1 MGIPA
6 YYRTLCDSVPH
17 LLLNKLSRDITI
29 GSLWIDF
36 NCIIYH
42 CIRRPGTQP
51 YPGEEGRIQW
61 ENDLIRIVRDY
72 VKQLIRESG
81 LEEGGFVFL
90 GIDGVVPMAK
100 MRQQRKRRF
109 KSAWLAEHEMKLGKP
124 FEEKWDTNS
133 LTPGTAFMERL
144 GSELGGNGWLVST
157 ADEPGEGEQKVFNLL
172 RKVGAKGKG
181 CVIYGLDA
189 DLILMSLYQQ
199 LHQKED
205 IFLFR
210 ECTEFGCKPGGT
222 EEYRFL
228 NTQTLLKT
236 IGKKYNNQEEQ
247 KKFIIDYC
255 AVMMLLGNDFI
266 PHGIWFTIK
275 DGGHTRLEDILE
287 RVRGQKGQIITDD
300 MHWNKNCLVEILK
313 HLAAEEDKS
322 MGSWIYKK
330 FQRTVRRS
338 RDAIE
343 PWQQNVDDW
352 NQLPIS
358 EQDEKRL
365 LSVHK
370 DNYVKL
376 APSWRTTYNEA
387 YLSAYNDKDV
397 KMRAEVYCSG
407 LEWALSYLTG
417 FREVSWT
424 WMYPWSYSPLWQD
437 IINNID
443 SLKLPVYEN
452 LNILPQEQL
461 ALVLPLSSWWLIRD
475 LNLKKLPYLLPHMWK
490 FDLEFCTAGK
500 RMMWECDPHI
510 PLLTPQ
516 RLRFLQL
523 RAKESQIRWD
533 NHNPK
538 DLTQRMSESIQT
550 Y

>member
-6 YYRTLCDSVPH
+6 YYRTLCDTVPN

-36 NCIIYH
+36 NCIVYH
-42 CIRRPGTQP
+42 CIRRPGTKT
-51 YPGEEGRIQW
+51 YSGEERVQW
-61 ENDLIRIVRDY
+61 ENDLIIIVCNY
-72 VKQLIRESG
+72 VKQLIRECN
-81 LEEGGFVFL
+81 LEEGGLVFL
-90 GIDGVVPMAK
+90 GVDGVVPMAK

-109 KSAWLAEHEMKLGKP
+109 KSAWLVEHEMKLGKP
-124 FEEKWDTNS
+124 YEDKWDTNS
-133 LTPGTAFMERL
+133 ITPGTAFMERL
-144 GSELGGNGWLVST
+144 GSSLSQHGWIVST

-172 RKVGAKGKG
+172 RKTGAQGKG

-210 ECTEFGCKPGGT
+210 ECTEFGCKMDK

-228 NTQTLLKT
+228 HVQTLVQT
-236 IGKKYNNQEEQ
+236 IGKKYINQER
-247 KKFIIDYC
+247 KKYIIDYC

-275 DGGHTRLEDILE
+275 DGGHACLEDILE
-287 RVRGQKGQIITDD
+287 KVRGDFGQIITDD
-300 MHWNKNCLVEILK
+300 IHWNKNCLTEILK
-313 HLAAEEDKS
+313 HLAALEDKN
-322 MGSWIYKK
+322 MGTWIYKK
-330 FQRTVRRS
+330 FQRIVRRS
-338 RDAIE
+338 RETE
-343 PWQQNVDDW
+343 PWQQNIDNW
-352 NQLPIS
+352 NQLPIE

-370 DNYVKL
+370 DNYIKL
-376 APSWRTTYNEA
+376 SPSWRTLYNEA

-397 KMRAEVYCSG
+397 KVRAQIYCQG

-417 FREVSWT
+417 FRAVSWT

-437 IINNID
+437 VINNID
-443 SLKLPVYEN
+443 SVSLPVYEN
-452 LNILPQEQL
+452 LNVLPQEQL

-475 LNLKKLPYLLPHMWK
+475 ASLKKLPYLLPHMWK
-490 FDLEFCTAGK
+490 FNLEFCTAGK
-500 RMMWECDPHI
+500 RMMWECDPHV

-523 RAKESQIRWD
+523 RSNDSQIRWD
-533 NHNPK
+533 KHNPK
-538 DLTQRMSESIQT
+538 GLIQHISESIQI
-550 Y
+550 